1 MSGAQTAVLMF
12 AALLGMIALR
22 VPIGAAMFVAGAG
35 GYWMLVGEMG
45 LLNYLKRLLWARFA
59 VYDLSVI
66 PLFLLMGQFATAAG
80 FSRTLFRAANTLM
93 GHRQGGLAQ
102 AAIVACAAFGAIC
115 GSSVAT
121 TATMSQVALP
131 EMRRLHY
138 SDRLSTGTLAVG
150 GTFGIIIPPSVILII
165 YALLA
170 EQSIIKLFAAAMV
183 PGLLAAVGY
192 LITIAVYVRLRPGHA
207 SIQPR
212 ASGAERIEAVRSAW
226 PIAAIFLVMFAGIY
240 AGYFT
245 ATEGAAIGTVAT
257 LLLGFA
263 WRQLSVKEAVQS
275 VLPAAQATGM
285 IFMVLLGAEMLNTS
299 LAISRLPAEFAT
311 WIGTLDVEPIVIV
324 ICFLLTFVVL
334 TSVLD
339 ELAMMLLLL
348 PIVLPVILGLDLYGL
363 TEEQKAIWFGILMLA
378 VVQLGLVLPPIGLN
392 VYVVS
397 NIAKTVPLL
406 EIYRGIAPFLISDAI
421 RVVLLLFV
429 PQLALAALWL
439 VR

>member
-1 MSGAQTAVLMF
+1 MSNFQAASLIVV
-12 AALLGMIALR
+12 ALLGLIAIR

-35 GYWMLVGEMG
+35 GYWLLVGETGM
-45 LLNYLKRLLWARFA
+45 LNYLKRLLWARFA

-93 GHRQGGLAQ
+93 GHRQGGVAQ
-102 AAIVACAAFGAIC
+102 AAIVACAAFGSIC

-131 EMRRLHY
+131 EMRRLKY
-138 SDRLSTGTLAVG
+138 SARLATGTLAIG

-170 EQSIIKLFAAAMV
+170 EQSIIKLFAAAML
-183 PGLLAAVGY
+183 PGLVAAIGY
-192 LITIAVYVRLRPGHA
+192 LLTIAIYVRMRPGHA
-207 SIQPR
+207 TVQPR
-212 ASGAERIEAVRSAW
+212 AGRDERIEAVRSAW
-226 PIAAIFLVMFAGIY
+226 PIAAIFLVMFVGIY
-240 AGYFT
+240 GGWFT
-245 ATEGAAIGTVAT
+245 ATEGAAVGTVAT

-263 WRQLSVKEAVQS
+263 WRQLDLRTAVRC

-285 IFMVLLGAEMLNTS
+285 IFMVLLGAEMLNTA
-299 LAISRLPAEFAT
+299 LAVSRMPAEFAA
-311 WIGTLDVEPIVIV
+311 WIGTLDVAPIVVV

-348 PIVLPVILGLDLYGL
+348 PIVLPVIIGLDLYGL
-363 TEEQKAIWFGILMLA
+363 TEEHKAIWFGILMLA

-397 NIAKTVPLL
+397 SIARTVPLM
-406 EIYRGIAPFLISDAI
+406 EIYRGIAPFLFSDFL
-421 RVVLLLFV
+421 RVLVLLFV
-429 PQLALAALWL
+429 PQFALAALWL
-439 VR
+439 IR

>member
-1 MSGAQTAVLMF
+1 MNSLQTAGLIV
-12 AALLGMIALR
+12 AALLLLIALR
-22 VPIGAAMFVAGAG
+22 VPIGAAMFATGAV
-35 GYWMLVGEMG
+35 GYWALVGDTG
-45 LLNYLKRLLWARFA
+45 LLNYLKRLLWARFST
-59 VYDLSVI
+59 YDLSVI

-93 GHRQGGLAQ
+93 GHRQGGVAQ

-121 TATMSQVALP
+121 TATMAQVALP
-131 EMRRLHY
+131 EMRRLNY
-138 SDRLSTGTLAVG
+138 SDRLSTGTLAIG

-170 EQSIIKLFAAAMV
+170 EQSIIKLFAAAMI
-183 PGLLAAVGY
+183 PGLVAAIGY

-207 SIQPR
+207 SVQQP
-212 ASGAERIEAVRSAW
+212 ASRAERTEAVRSAW
-226 PIAAIFLVMFAGIY
+226 PIAAIFLVMFVGIY
-240 AGYFT
+240 GGYFT
-245 ATEGAAIGTVAT
+245 ATEGAAVGTVAT

-263 WRQLSVKEAVQS
+263 WRQLTVKEAIRC

-285 IFMVLLGAEMLNTS
+285 IFMVLLGAEMLNTA
-299 LAISRLPAEFAT
+299 LAVSRLPAEFAA
-311 WIGTLDVEPIVIV
+311 WIGTLDVAPIVVV
-324 ICFLLTFVVL
+324 ICFLLTFVLL

-348 PIVLPVILGLDLYGL
+348 PIVLPVIIGLDLYGL
-363 TEEQKAIWFGILMLA
+363 TAEHKAIWFGILMLA

-397 NIAKTVPLL
+397 NIARTVPLL
-406 EIYRGIAPFLISDAI
+406 EIYRGIAPFLVSDFL
-421 RVVLLLFV
+421 RVMLLLFV
-429 PQLALAALWL
+429 PQFALAALWL

>member
-1 MSGAQTAVLMF
+1 MSSLQTASLIV
-12 AALLGMIALR
+12 AALLLLIALR
-22 VPIGAAMFVAGAG
+22 VPIGAAMFATGAI
-35 GYWMLVGEMG
+35 GYWALVGDTG
-45 LLNYLKRLLWARFA
+45 LLNYLKRLLWARFST
-59 VYDLSVI
+59 YDLSVI

-93 GHRQGGLAQ
+93 GHRQGGVAQ

-121 TATMSQVALP
+121 TATMAQVALP
-131 EMRRLHY
+131 EMRRLKY
-138 SDRLSTGTLAVG
+138 SDRLSTGTLAIG

-170 EQSIIKLFAAAMV
+170 EQSIIKLFAAAMI
-183 PGLLAAVGY
+183 PGLVAAIGY

-207 SIQPR
+207 SVQER
-212 ASGAERIEAVRSAW
+212 ASRAERTDAIRAAW
-226 PIAAIFLVMFAGIY
+226 PIAAIFLVMFVGIY
-240 AGYFT
+240 GGYFT
-245 ATEGAAIGTVAT
+245 ATEGAAVGTVAT

-263 WRQLSVKEAVQS
+263 WRQLTVKEAIRC

-285 IFMVLLGAEMLNTS
+285 IFMVLLGAEMLNTA
-299 LAISRLPAEFAT
+299 LAVSRLPAEFAA
-311 WIGTLDVEPIVIV
+311 WIGTLDVAPIVVV

-348 PIVLPVILGLDLYGL
+348 PIVLPVIIGLDLYGL
-363 TEEQKAIWFGILMLA
+363 TAEHKAIWFGILMLA
-378 VVQLGLVLPPIGLN
+378 VVQFGLVLPPIGLN

-397 NIAKTVPLL
+397 NVARTVPLL
-406 EIYRGIAPFLISDAI
+406 EIYRGIAPFLFSDFA
-421 RVVLLLFV
+421 RVIVLLFV
-429 PQLALAALWL
+429 PQFALAALWL

>member
-1 MSGAQTAVLMF
+1 MNSIQTAGLIVS
-12 AALLGMIALR
+12 ALLLLIALR
-22 VPIGAAMFVAGAG
+22 VPIGAAMFATGAV
-35 GYWMLVGEMG
+35 GYWALVGDAG
-45 LLNYLKRLLWARFA
+45 LLNYLKRLLWARFST
-59 VYDLSVI
+59 YDLSVI

-93 GHRQGGLAQ
+93 GHRQGGVAQ

-121 TATMSQVALP
+121 TATMAQVALP
-131 EMRRLHY
+131 EMRRLNY
-138 SDRLSTGTLAVG
+138 SDRLSTGTLAIG
-150 GTFGIIIPPSVILII
+150 GSFGIIIPPSVILII

-170 EQSIIKLFAAAMV
+170 EQSIIKLFAAAMI
-183 PGLLAAVGY
+183 PGLVAAIGY

-207 SIQPR
+207 SVQER
-212 ASGAERIEAVRSAW
+212 ASRAERNEAIRAAW
-226 PIAAIFLVMFAGIY
+226 PIAAIFLVMFVGIY
-240 AGYFT
+240 GGYFT
-245 ATEGAAIGTVAT
+245 ATEGAAVGTVAT

-263 WRQLSVKEAVQS
+263 WRQLTVKEAIRC

-285 IFMVLLGAEMLNTS
+285 IFMVLLGAEMLNTA
-299 LAISRLPAEFAT
+299 LAVSRLPAEFAA
-311 WIGTLDVEPIVIV
+311 WIGTLDVAPIVVV
-324 ICFLLTFVVL
+324 IGFLLVFVAL

-348 PIVLPVILGLDLYGL
+348 PIVLPVIIGLDLYGL
-363 TEEQKAIWFGILMLA
+363 TAEHKAIWFGILMLA

-397 NIAKTVPLL
+397 NIARTVPLL
-406 EIYRGIAPFLISDAI
+406 EIYRGIAPFLISDFV
-421 RVVLLLFV
+421 RVILLLFV
-429 PQLALAALWL
+429 PQFALAALWL

>member
-1 MSGAQTAVLMF
+1 MNSLQTAGLIV
-12 AALLGMIALR
+12 AALLLLIALR
-22 VPIGAAMFVAGAG
+22 VPIGAAMFATGAV
-35 GYWMLVGEMG
+35 GYWALVGDTG
-45 LLNYLKRLLWARFA
+45 LLNYLKRLLWARFST
-59 VYDLSVI
+59 YDLSVI

-93 GHRQGGLAQ
+93 GHRQGGVAQ

-121 TATMSQVALP
+121 TATMAQVALP
-131 EMRRLHY
+131 EMRRLNY
-138 SDRLSTGTLAVG
+138 SDRLSTGTLAIG

-170 EQSIIKLFAAAMV
+170 EQSIIKLFAAAMI
-183 PGLLAAVGY
+183 PGLVAAIGY

-207 SIQPR
+207 SVQQP
-212 ASGAERIEAVRSAW
+212 ASRAERTEAVRSAW
-226 PIAAIFLVMFAGIY
+226 PIAAIFLVMFVGIY
-240 AGYFT
+240 GGYFT
-245 ATEGAAIGTVAT
+245 ATEGAAVGTVAT

-263 WRQLSVKEAVQS
+263 WRQLTVKEAIRC

-285 IFMVLLGAEMLNTS
+285 IFMVLLGAEMLNTA
-299 LAISRLPAEFAT
+299 LAVSRLPAEFAT
-311 WIGTLDVEPIVIV
+311 WIGTLDVTPIVVV
-324 ICFLLTFVVL
+324 ICFLLTFVLL

-348 PIVLPVILGLDLYGL
+348 PIVLPVIIGLDLYGL
-363 TEEQKAIWFGILMLA
+363 TAEHKAIWFGILMLA

-397 NIAKTVPLL
+397 NIARTVPLL
-406 EIYRGIAPFLISDAI
+406 EIYRGIAPFLFSDFV
-421 RVVLLLFV
+421 RVILLLFV
-429 PQLALAALWL
+429 PQFALAALWL

>member
-1 MSGAQTAVLMF
+1 MSSLQIAALMF
-12 AALLGMIALR
+12 AALLGLIALR
-22 VPIGAAMFVAGAG
+22 VPIGAAMLIAGAG
-35 GYWMLVGEMG
+35 GYWALVGEAG
-45 LLNYLKRLLWARFA
+45 LMNYLKRLLWARFA

-93 GHRQGGLAQ
+93 GHRQGGVAQ

-131 EMRRLHY
+131 EMRRLKY
-138 SDRLSTGTLAVG
+138 SDRMSTGTLAIG

-170 EQSIIKLFAAAMV
+170 EQSIIKLFAAAML
-183 PGLLAAVGY
+183 PGLIAAIGY
-192 LITIAVYVRLRPGHA
+192 LLTIAIYVRLRPGHA
-207 SIQPR
+207 SVQGR
-212 ASGAERIEAVRSAW
+212 ASRAEQVEAVRAAW
-226 PIAAIFLVMFAGIY
+226 PIAAIFVVMFAGIY
-240 AGYFT
+240 GGWFT
-245 ATEGAAIGTVAT
+245 ATEGAAVGTVAT
-257 LLLGFA
+257 LLLAFA
-263 WRQLSVKEAVQS
+263 WRQLTVREAVRA

-285 IFMVLLGAEMLNTS
+285 IFMVLLGAEMLNTA
-299 LAISRLPAEFAT
+299 LAVSRMPAEFAA
-311 WIGTLDVEPIVIV
+311 WIGTIDVAPIVV
-324 ICFLLTFVVL
+324 VVCFLLTFVVL

-348 PIVLPVILGLDLYGL
+348 PIVLPVIVGLELYGL
-363 TEEQKAIWFGILMLA
+363 TVEHKAIWFGILMLS

-392 VYVVS
+392 VYVVA
-397 NIAKTVPLL
+397 NIARTVPLL
-406 EIYRGIAPFLISDAI
+406 EIYRGIAPFLVAD
-421 RVVLLLFV
+421 VVRAALLLFL
-429 PQLALAALWL
+429 PQIALIGLWL

>member
-1 MSGAQTAVLMF
+1 MSSVQIAGLMF
-12 AALLGMIALR
+12 ASLLGLIALR
-22 VPIGAAMFVAGAG
+22 VPIGAAMFVSGAA
-35 GYWMLVGEMG
+35 GYWMLTSETA

-93 GHRQGGLAQ
+93 GHRSGGIAQ

-131 EMRRLHY
+131 EMRRLEY

-170 EQSIIKLFAAAMV
+170 EQSIIKLFAAAML
-183 PGLLAAVGY
+183 PGLVAAIGY
-192 LITIAVYVRLRPGHA
+192 IITISIYVRLRPGHA
-207 SIQPR
+207 SVEPR
-212 ASGAERIEAVRSAW
+212 ANAAERVQAIQSAW
-226 PIAAIFLVMFAGIY
+226 PIAAIFIIMFVGIY
-240 AGYFT
+240 GGYFT
-245 ATEGAAIGTVAT
+245 ATEGAAVGTAAT

-263 WRQLSVKEAVQS
+263 WRQLSLMQAIRS
-275 VLPAAQATGM
+275 ILPAAQASGM
-285 IFMVLLGAEMLNTS
+285 IFMVLLGAEMLNTA
-299 LAISRLPAEFAT
+299 LAVSRLPANFAD
-311 WIGTLDVEPIVIV
+311 WIATLEVVPIIVV
-324 ICFLLTFVVL
+324 ICFLLVFIVL

-339 ELAMMLLLL
+339 ELAMMLLFL
-348 PIVLPVILGLDLYGL
+348 PIVLPVIVDLELYGL
-363 TEEQKAIWFGILMLA
+363 TVEHKSIWFGILMLA

-397 NIAKTVPLL
+397 NIARTVPLV
-406 EIYRGIAPFLISDAI
+406 EIYRGIAPFLISDFL
-421 RVVLLLFV
+421 RVMALLFF
-429 PQLALAALWL
+429 PQFALAALWL

>member
-1 MSGAQTAVLMF
+1 MNSIQTAGLIVS
-12 AALLGMIALR
+12 ALLLLIALR
-22 VPIGAAMFVAGAG
+22 VPIGAAMFATGAV
-35 GYWMLVGEMG
+35 GYWALVGDAG
-45 LLNYLKRLLWARFA
+45 LLNYLKRLLWARFST
-59 VYDLSVI
+59 YDLSVI

-93 GHRQGGLAQ
+93 GHRQGGVAQ

-121 TATMSQVALP
+121 TATMAQVALP
-131 EMRRLHY
+131 EMRRLNY
-138 SDRLSTGTLAVG
+138 SDRLSTGTLAIG
-150 GTFGIIIPPSVILII
+150 GSFGIIIPPSVILII

-170 EQSIIKLFAAAMV
+170 EQSIIKLFAAAMI
-183 PGLLAAVGY
+183 PGLVAAIGY

-207 SIQPR
+207 SVQER
-212 ASGAERIEAVRSAW
+212 ASRAERTEAIRAAW
-226 PIAAIFLVMFAGIY
+226 PIAAIFLVMFVGIY
-240 AGYFT
+240 GGYFT
-245 ATEGAAIGTVAT
+245 ATEGAAVGTVAT

-263 WRQLSVKEAVQS
+263 WRQLTVKEAIRC

-285 IFMVLLGAEMLNTS
+285 IFMVLLGAEMLNTA
-299 LAISRLPAEFAT
+299 LAVSRLPAEFAA
-311 WIGTLDVEPIVIV
+311 WIGTLDVAPIVVV
-324 ICFLLTFVVL
+324 IGFLLVFVAL

-348 PIVLPVILGLDLYGL
+348 PIVLPVIIGLDLYGL
-363 TEEQKAIWFGILMLA
+363 TAEHKAIWFGILMLA

-397 NIAKTVPLL
+397 NIARTVPLL
-406 EIYRGIAPFLISDAI
+406 EIYRGIAPFLISDFV
-421 RVVLLLFV
+421 RVILLLFV
-429 PQLALAALWL
+429 PQFALAALWL